1 MTDITV
7 VRNSIND
14 VIKDFFTGNFRT
26 FLINPITIKIKAAHK
41 LTIVRIKK
49 KNARPF
55 PKVYDI
61 PNSLFPYN
69 L

>member
-1 MTDITV
+1 MIDITD
-7 VRNSIND
+7 VRNSVID
-14 VIKDFFTGNFRT
+14 VTKDFFAGDFRI
-26 FLINPITIKIKAAHK
+26 FFINPITIKIKAAQK

-55 PKVYDI
+55 PSVYGI
-61 PNSLFPYN
+61 PNSLFPYK

>member
-1 MTDITV
+1 MDI
-7 VRNSIND
+7 ID
-14 VIKDFFTGNFRT
+14 VTNNIIDVTKDFFAGNFRT

>member
-1 MTDITV
+1 MDI
-7 VRNSIND
+7 ID
-14 VIKDFFTGNFRT
+14 VTNNIIDVATDFFAGNFFT